1 MKKTLLSILILG
13 SLASCDDLEENPP
26 FIQSADFYQT
36 KDDAVAAVTAVYSHL
51 SHDVGNA
58 TEFGLYQRQL
68 HLTTDLISDDANA
81 GAGAT
86 NQNVLAMGAVTFAP
100 TNDRIEKT
108 WRQHYAAINRANVA
122 IDNIAKASFDE
133 NLRNRLIAET
143 KFIRAL
149 LYFNLV
155 RLWGDV
161 PLILTGTSSIDTDFL
176 VKRTPVEEVYA
187 QILKDLTEAEVD
199 GVLPLSYSGNDV
211 GRVTQGAVKSLL
223 AKVYLT
229 RQEWQKAA
237 DKAQEV
243 QDPKFGYS
251 LFPNFADVFN
261 VPTKNGPEH
270 IFSIQYKSNSNGNAN
285 NMGILSAP
293 NTSIVPGLLGNEAD
307 IPQPGLYE
315 LYRSIDKRRDVTF
328 YTSFVSPANGQTYT
342 FKPHFGKYFDKSVIN
357 RPSESGIN
365 FPVIRF
371 SDVLLMHAEALNEQ
385 AGPTAEAY
393 QAVNKVRQRA
403 GLPDLTPALSQA
415 QFRDSVYLER
425 RLEFV
430 YEDHRWFD
438 LLRTRRMVDQ
448 LHAAG
453 KPNAEER
460 HYLLPIPQR
469 ELDANPNLRPQNPG
483 Y

>member
-1 MKKTLLSILILG
+1 MKNILLAILVLG
-13 SLASCDDLEENPP
+13 SFVSCDDLEENPP
-26 FIQSADFYQT
+26 FIQSSEFYKT
-36 KDDAVAAVTAVYSHL
+36 KEDAIAAVTAVYSHL

-68 HLTTDLISDDANA
+68 HLTTDMISDDANA

-133 NLRNRLIAET
+133 KLRNRLVAET

-161 PLILTGTSSIDTDFL
+161 PLILTGTSSIEGDFL
-176 VKRTPVEEVYA
+176 VKRTSTQEVYT
-187 QILKDLTEAEVD
+187 QIFKDLIEAETD
-199 GVLPLSYSGNDV
+199 GILPVSYTGTDV

-229 RQEWQKAA
+229 RQEWHKAVE
-237 DKAQEV
+237 KAKEV
-243 QDPKFGYS
+243 QDIKYGYS

-261 VPTKNGPEH
+261 VATKNGPEH

-315 LYRSIDKRRDVTF
+315 LYKPTDKRRDVTF
-328 YTSFVSPANGQTYT
+328 YTSFVSPTNGKVYT

-365 FPVIRF
+365 FPVLRF

-385 AGPTAEAY
+385 KGPSPAAY
-393 QAVNKVRQRA
+393 AAVNKVRQRA
-403 GLPDLTPALSQA
+403 GLPELTPNLSQP

-425 RLEFV
+425 RLELV
-430 YEDHRWFD
+430 YEDQRWFD
-438 LLRTRRMVDQ
+438 LIRTRRMVDQ
-448 LHAAG
+448 LQAHG
-453 KPNAEER
+453 KPNAGVR

>member
-1 MKKTLLSILILG
+1 MKNTLLSLLLMG
-13 SLASCDDLEENPP
+13 SLVACNDLEEDPP
-26 FIQSADFYQT
+26 FIQSSEFYKT
-36 KDDAVAAVTAVYSHL
+36 KDDAIAAVTAVYSHL

-68 HLTTDLISDDANA
+68 HLTTDMISDDANA

-108 WRQHYAAINRANVA
+108 WRQHYAAINRANVSL
-122 IDNIAKASFDE
+122 DNIQNIAFDE
-133 NLRNRLIAET
+133 KLRNRLIAET

-161 PLILTGTSSIDTDFL
+161 PLILTGTTSIDNNFL
-176 VKRTPVEEVYA
+176 VKRTPTEEVYA
-187 QILKDLTEAEVD
+187 QIIKDLTEAETE
-199 GVLPLSYSGNDV
+199 GVLPRSYTGTDM

-229 RQEWQKAA
+229 RQEWSKAA
-237 DKAQEV
+237 EKAKEV
-243 QDPKFGYS
+243 QDPGFGYS

-261 VPTKNGPEH
+261 VATKNGPEH
-270 IFSIQYKSNSNGNAN
+270 IFSIQYKSNANGNAN
-285 NMGILSAP
+285 NMGILAAP
-293 NTSIVPGLLGNEAD
+293 NSSIVPGFLGNEAD

-315 LYRSIDKRRDVTF
+315 LFKPTDKRRDVTF
-328 YTSFVSPANGQTYT
+328 FTSLVSPANGQVYT
-342 FKPHFGKYFDKSVIN
+342 FKPHFGKYFDRSVLN

-365 FPVIRF
+365 FPVLRF
-371 SDVLLMHAEALNEQ
+371 ADVLLMHAEALNEQ
-385 AGPTAEAY
+385 AGPTPDAY
-393 QAVNKVRQRA
+393 TAINKVRQRA
-403 GLPDLTPALSQA
+403 GLPDLTPNLSQT

-425 RLEFV
+425 RLELV
-430 YEDHRWFD
+430 HEDHRWFD
-438 LLRTRRMVDQ
+438 LLRTRRMIEQ
-448 LHAAG
+448 LHAHG

-469 ELDANPNLRPQNPG
+469 ELDANPSLRPQNPG